1 METLLALTVS
11 GSALTILLLVLRYG
25 VMKKMPST
33 VYYYAW
39 LFVLLRFLLPLPGL
53 IPSVFGGADS
63 VPETAAYTAAAETG
77 TADRQPALY
86 ETAPVSGTQGIS
98 ENRTEE
104 SAPLAGAAAPA
115 ADVDRD
121 RQAGGERLHQNGL
134 RALRQRRRSVPSRQ
148 REIPVLRRTGRIP
161 EGAGLRRQHL

>member
-53 IPSVFGGADS
+53 VPSVFGGADAVS
-63 VPETAAYTAAAETG
+63 ETAAYTAAAETG

-86 ETAPVSGTQGIS
+86 ETAPVAGTQGIS
-98 ENRTEE
+98 EDRTEK
-104 SAPLAGAAAPA
+104 SAPRAGAAAPA
-115 ADVDRD
+115 AAEKKGFDWKSPALWLAMALPP
-121 RQAGGERLHQNGL
+121 QFL
-134 RALRQRRRSVPSRQ
+134 RCLAVRR
-148 REIPVLRRTGRIP
+148 
-161 EGAGLRRQHL
+161 